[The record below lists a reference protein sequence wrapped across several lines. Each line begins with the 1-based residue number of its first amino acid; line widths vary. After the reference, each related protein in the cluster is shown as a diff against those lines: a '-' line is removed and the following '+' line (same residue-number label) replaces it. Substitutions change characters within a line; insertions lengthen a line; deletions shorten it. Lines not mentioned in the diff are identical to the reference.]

1 MSDTKTEALQKA
13 VADTPMDAATVE
25 SVLIGGDLSR
35 LNPKSRLAYYQAV
48 CKSLGLNPLT
58 KPFDYI
64 NLKGKLVL
72 YAKRDAADQLRAI
85 NGISIEKP
93 EMRFEDDW
101 IIVTVVAKD
110 DKGRVD
116 SDIGVV
122 HRKEM
127 QGEFGNALM
136 KAVTKAKRR
145 VTLSICGLGW
155 LDETEVADLH
165 DAEPVNGETLPSTD
179 PLADVDEE
187 LRASIEKGFSL
198 LKLTSGQIQS
208 KMNEYFGGVP
218 SEQWP
223 SQAAKLYDH
232 LKDEYAKHKGRP
244 RVTQKPD
251 NGKTARG
258 ATSPTEV
265 SGSPSPAPASTR
277 PSPGPPA
284 GRGAESPQTSSR
296 DAEYF

>member
-1 MSDTKTEALQKA
+1 MSDTKTDALQRA

-35 LNPKSRLAYYQAV
+35 LNPKQRLAYYQAV
-48 CKSLGLNPLT
+48 CKSIGLNPLT

-72 YAKRDAADQLRAI
+72 YAKRDAADQLR
-85 NGISIEKP
+85 NLNNISIDKP
-93 EMRFEDDW
+93 EIRFEDDW

-110 DKGRVD
+110 EKGRVD

-155 LDETEVADLH
+155 LDETEVADIPE
-165 DAEPVNGETLPSTD
+165 AELVNGETLPSTD

-218 SEQWP
+218 SEDWP
-223 SQAAKLYDH
+223 SRAAKLYDH
-232 LKDEYAKHKGRP
+232 LKDEYAKLEGRP
-244 RVTQKPD
+244 RVSKPD

-258 ATSPTEV
+258 ATSPTAD
-265 SGSPSPAPASTR
+265 SGSTSPAPPAPR
-277 PSPGPPA
+277 PPTGRRAEPAAEAPHTSPA
-284 GRGAESPQTSSR
+284 G
-296 DAEYF
+296 DFF